1 MKGGEWGEE
10 ERLHVP
16 EFSGRIGTRNPLCI
30 SIGSVRERE
39 RGREGE
45 RERGRE
51 GEGERERG
59 REGEGLRVLGAGL

>member
-39 RGREGE
+39 RGARGV
-45 RERGRE
+45 GRE
-51 GEGERERG
+51 
-59 REGEGLRVLGAGL
+59 